1 MAEFVEIRVGDKL
14 INAMAIGSIPVGWNE
29 VRLDLTP
36 EVRQFITASGISDQ
50 TEIDAVNTLYKSL
63 DTDGLIDKMYA
74 IYPFVGT
81 TETAHSVNLI
91 ATASYELTFNG
102 TWAHSP
108 SGSYSNGT
116 DAYADTQFLFDTPNW
131 LTSASLGIYSQTT
144 GSSGYDMGAMDNN
157 PTPQPGA
164 QTGLIAKFIANDNF
178 YPAIPI
184 GDIQYSGSHDGS
196 GLYVSTRNNTGLT
209 GSIDGT
215 EVIQGAQAAIETP
228 DFSLK
233 IAAITNKDGNQEAF
247 SERLYGLALIGGGLT
262 TTDQA
267 NLYTHVQTFQTS
279 LGRQV

>member
-14 INAMAIGSIPVGWNE
+14 ITQMAIGDTFVGWNE
-29 VRLDLTP
+29 VRVDLAP

-63 DTDGLIDKMYA
+63 DGDGLIDKLYA
-74 IYPFVGT
+74 LYPFVGT
-81 TETAHSVNLI
+81 TETAHSYNLI
-91 ATASYELTFNG
+91 ATSSYQLTFNG

-108 SGSYSNGT
+108 SGSYSNGV
-116 DAYADTQFLFDTPNW
+116 DAFADTGFLFDTPNW

-144 GSSGYDMGAMDNN
+144 GSSGYDMGSMDSDS
-157 PTPQPGA
+157 TPNPGA
-164 QTGLIAKFIANDNF
+164 QTGLICKFTTNDNF
-178 YPAIPI
+178 YPGIPI
-184 GDIQYSGSHDGS
+184 GPIQYSGSHDGS
-196 GLYVSTRNNTGLT
+196 GLYVSTRNDNGLT

-215 EVIQGAQAAIETP
+215 EVIQGSQAAIETP
-228 DFSLK
+228 DFPLK
-233 IAAITNKDGNQEAF
+233 IAAVTDNDGNEEAF
-247 SERLYGLALIGGGLT
+247 SERLYGIALIGGGLT